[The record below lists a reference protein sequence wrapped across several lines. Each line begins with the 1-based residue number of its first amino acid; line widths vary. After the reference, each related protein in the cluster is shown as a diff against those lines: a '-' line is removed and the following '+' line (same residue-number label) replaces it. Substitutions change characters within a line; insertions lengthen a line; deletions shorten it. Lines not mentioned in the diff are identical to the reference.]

1 MSPPRLLIAIPT
13 YNEAGN
19 VEPMCLA
26 LLQLGLPADILFC
39 DDNSPDGT
47 GAILDRLSAAH
58 PQVRV
63 LHRAGKEG
71 IGSAHQAM
79 IAHAYDGGYDQL
91 LTLDCDFSHSP
102 ADLPRLLEAARGA
115 AVTVGSRWHGAESLP
130 GWSLLRRMLTG
141 LGHLMTKHFLQVPQ
155 DASGA
160 LRLYDL
166 RQIPRELFARVRSR
180 SYGFFFESLFVLV
193 QNGFLIREVPIVLP
207 ARTYGH
213 SKLTF
218 AEAARSGRFLLQLA
232 WERFRHAE
240 QFRLPAGVRRVDPAL
255 HDPQD
260 WDSYW
265 SGKSDTSG
273 WLYDLVAGIYRRG
286 VIMPYLE
293 RFVRRNFPPGAT
305 LLHAGCG
312 SGQVDVRLHGRVR
325 ITAVDISPAALRL
338 YARHNPVA
346 ARIEQ
351 ADIFRLPFADATFD
365 GVYNLGVMEHFTTDE
380 IARILSELRRVL
392 RPGGKAMLLWPRT
405 SAPSVWVL
413 RMVHWFLAGVV
424 GRAAPLHPPEISLLS
439 GRADAEAHLQRGGF
453 KLVNYHYG
461 PGDLFIQAVLVAEPS
476 EASRP

>member
-1 MSPPRLLIAIPT
+1 MSSSCLLIAIPT
-13 YNEAGN
+13 YNEAEN
-19 VEPMCLA
+19 VEPMCRA
-26 LLQLGLPADILFC
+26 LLGLGLPADILFC

-102 ADLPRLLEAARGA
+102 ADLPRLLETARGA

-130 GWSLLRRMLTG
+130 GWSLPRRVLTG
-141 LGHLMTKHFLQVPQ
+141 LGHLMTKHLLRVPQ

-166 RQIPRELFARVRSR
+166 RQVPRELFARVRSR
-180 SYGFFFESLFVLV
+180 SYGFFFESMFVLV

-218 AEAARSGRFLLQLA
+218 GEAARSGRFLLRLA
-232 WERFRHAE
+232 WGRCRRPE
-240 QFRLPAGVRRVDPAL
+240 QFRLPAGVRRADPAL
-255 HDPQD
+255 HDPQH

-265 SGKSDTSG
+265 SSKSDTSG

-293 RFVRRNFPPGAT
+293 RFVRRNFPAGAA

-312 SGQVDVRLHGRVR
+312 SGQVDVPLHGHVR

-346 ARIEQ
+346 AHIEQ
-351 ADIFRLPFADATFD
+351 ADIFRLPFMDASFD
-365 GVYNLGVMEHFTTDE
+365 GVYNLGVMEHFTNEE
-380 IARILSELRRVL
+380 ITRILAELRRVL
-392 RPGGKAMLLWPRT
+392 RPGGKSVLFWPRT

-413 RMVHWFLAGVV
+413 RVAHWFLARIVR
-424 GRAAPLHPPEISLLS
+424 RAAPLHPPEVSLLR
-439 GRADAEAHLQRGGF
+439 GRADAEEHLRRGGF

-461 PGDLFIQAVLVAEPS
+461 PGDLFIQAVLVAVP
-476 EASRP
+476 ADAPPP

>member
-1 MSPPRLLIAIPT
+1 MSQNRLLIAIPT

-19 VEPMCLA
+19 AGPMCAA

-47 GAILDRLSAAH
+47 GTILDQLSAAH

-79 IAHAYDGGYDQL
+79 IAHAYAGGYDRL

-102 ADLPRLLEAARGA
+102 ADLPRLLAAAQGA
-115 AVTVGSRWHGAESLP
+115 AVVVGSRWHRADSLP
-130 GWSLLRRMLTG
+130 GWSLPRRALTG
-141 LGHLMTKHFLQVPQ
+141 LGHIMTKHVLRVPQ

-166 RQIPRELFARVRSR
+166 RQIPQALFTLVQSR
-180 SYGFFFESLFVLV
+180 SYGFFFECMFIFVH
-193 QNGFLIREVPIVLP
+193 NGFLIREVPIVLP

-213 SKLTF
+213 SKMTF
-218 AEAARSGRFLLQLA
+218 GEAARSGRFLLQLA
-232 WERFRHAE
+232 WARCRHPER
-240 QFRLPAGVRRVDPAL
+240 FRLPAGVHRMDPAL
-255 HDPQD
+255 HDPQH

-265 SGKSDTSG
+265 SGKTDASG
-273 WLYDLVAGIYRRG
+273 WLYDVVAGIYRRG
-286 VIMPYLE
+286 VIMPYLG
-293 RFVRRNFPPGAT
+293 RFVRRHFPEGAT

-312 SGQVDVRLHGRVR
+312 SGQVDVPLHGRVR

-338 YARHNPVA
+338 YARHNPIA

-365 GVYNLGVMEHFTTDE
+365 GVYNLGVMEHFTRDE
-380 IARILSELRRVL
+380 VARILTEFRRVL
-392 RPGGKAMLLWPRT
+392 RPGGKLVLLWPTT

-413 RMVHWFLAGVV
+413 RAVHSFLARVV
-424 GRAAPLHPPEISLLS
+424 RRTAPLHPPEISLLR
-439 GRADAEAHLQRGGF
+439 GRADAEDHLRRGGF
-453 KLVNYHYG
+453 KLAHYHYG
-461 PGDLFIQAVLVAEPS
+461 PGDLFIQAVVVGVPVEQ
-476 EASRP
+476 SRC

>member
-1 MSPPRLLIAIPT
+1 MSSPRLLIAIPT

-19 VEPMCLA
+19 VEPMCRA
-26 LLQLGLPADILFC
+26 LLKLELPADILFC

-47 GAILDRLSAAH
+47 GALLGQLSAAH
-58 PQVRV
+58 PRVRV

-79 IAHAYDGGYDQL
+79 IAHAYEGGYDQL

-102 ADLPRLLEAARGA
+102 EDLPRLLQAARGA
-115 AVTVGSRWHGAESLP
+115 AVTVGSRWHAADSLP
-130 GWSLLRRMLTG
+130 GWSPLRRMLTG
-141 LGHLMTKHFLQVPQ
+141 LGHLMTKHLLRVTQ

-166 RQIPRELFARVRSR
+166 RQLPRSLFGLVRSR
-180 SYGFFFESLFVLV
+180 SYGFFFESMFVLV

-207 ARTYGH
+207 SRTYGH

-218 AEAARSGRFLLQLA
+218 GEAARSGRFLLQLA
-232 WERFRHAE
+232 WERFR
-240 QFRLPAGVRRVDPAL
+240 QPQRFRLPSAVQRTDPAL
-255 HDPQD
+255 LDPQN

-265 SGKSDTSG
+265 SGKSDPSG

-293 RFVRRNFPPGAT
+293 RFVRRNFPAGAE

-312 SGQVDVRLHGRVR
+312 SGQVDARLHGYVR

-338 YARHNPVA
+338 YARHNPIA
-346 ARIEQ
+346 ARVEQ

-365 GVYNLGVMEHFTTDE
+365 GVYNLGVMEHFTSDE
-380 IARILSELRRVL
+380 IARILAELRRVL
-392 RPGGKAMLLWPRT
+392 RPGGKAVLLWPRT

-413 RMVHWFLAGVV
+413 HGAHWFLARVV
-424 GRAAPLHPPEISLLS
+424 GRAAPLHPPEISLLR

-461 PGDLFIQAVLVAEPS
+461 PGDLFIQAVLVAAP
-476 EASRP
+476 RP

>member
-1 MSPPRLLIAIPT
+1 MSSPRLLIAIPT

-19 VEPMCLA
+19 VEPMCRA
-26 LLQLGLPADILFC
+26 LLKLELSADILFC

-47 GAILDRLSAAH
+47 GALLDQLSAAH
-58 PQVRV
+58 PRVRV

-79 IAHAYDGGYDQL
+79 IAHAYEGGYDQL

-102 ADLPRLLEAARGA
+102 EDLPRLLQAARGA
-115 AVTVGSRWHGAESLP
+115 AVTVGSRWHAADSLP
-130 GWSLLRRMLTG
+130 GWSPLRRMLTG
-141 LGHLMTKHFLQVPQ
+141 LGHLMTKHLLRVTQ

-166 RQIPRELFARVRSR
+166 RQLPRSLFGLVRSR
-180 SYGFFFESLFVLV
+180 SYGFFFESMFVLV

-207 ARTYGH
+207 SRTYGH

-218 AEAARSGRFLLQLA
+218 GEAARSGRFLLQLA
-232 WERFRHAE
+232 WERFR
-240 QFRLPAGVRRVDPAL
+240 QPRRFRLPSAVQRTDPAL
-255 HDPQD
+255 HDPQN

-265 SGKSDTSG
+265 SGKSDPSG

-293 RFVRRNFPPGAT
+293 RFVRRNFPAGAE

-312 SGQVDVRLHGRVR
+312 SGQVDARLHGYVR

-338 YARHNPVA
+338 YARHNPIA
-346 ARIEQ
+346 ARVEQ

-365 GVYNLGVMEHFTTDE
+365 GVYNLGVMEHFTSDE
-380 IARILSELRRVL
+380 IERILAELRRVL
-392 RPGGKAMLLWPRT
+392 RPGGKAVLLWPRT

-413 RMVHWFLAGVV
+413 RAAHWFLARVV
-424 GRAAPLHPPEISLLS
+424 GRAAPLHPPEISLLR

-461 PGDLFIQAVLVAEPS
+461 PGDLFIQAVLVAAP
-476 EASRP
+476 RP